1 MQLTVKGKQIDVG
14 DALRQ
19 HIDRN
24 LRSEIEKYFGSA
36 LEANVV
42 MSRDAVM
49 FTADIDVHVGR
60 GIDVQASGQ
69 ADDAY
74 VAFDNA
80 CDRIAKQLRRYKRRL
95 RDHHK
100 NAAKAEEA
108 LPAQHYVLAPEPEED
123 EAEPVGDEA
132 LIVAE
137 MKTEIPT
144 LTPRDAAMRMDLAGK
159 PVLMFR
165 LASNGRLNV
174 VYRREDGNI
183 GWIDPQM

>member
-19 HIDRN
+19 HIDKN

-36 LEANVV
+36 LEARVV

-60 GIDVQASGQ
+60 DIDVQASGE

-74 VAFDNA
+74 AAFDNA
-80 CDRIAKQLRRYKRRL
+80 CTRIAKQLRRYKRRL

-100 NAAKAEEA
+100 TAARTEEV
-108 LPAQHYVLAPEPEED
+108 LSAQYYVLAPEPEE
-123 EAEPVGDEA
+123 EGAEPVGDDA

-137 MKTEIPT
+137 MTTEIPT

-159 PVLMFR
+159 TVLMFR